1 MIKNLK
7 NNFHRYNEPFN
18 LDYLYDLD
26 DNTVKTSEKVDYS
39 KDNYRYFISYSDDD
53 DDIYPLCNALLQTTA
68 YVKLTMMKLKWI
80 NYFHRWRT
88 FKIS

>member
-39 KDNYRYFISYSDDD
+39 
-53 DDIYPLCNALLQTTA
+53 
-68 YVKLTMMKLKWI
+68 
-80 NYFHRWRT
+80 
-88 FKIS
+88 